1 MKSKAKRNNNR
12 PASFREKCRNAFA
25 GALKGLANINAAEKE
40 NVAASFDLDKRS
52 VERRIDA
59 MEKNRAMAKR
69 IADGC
74 IKSDPS
80 FNFDDEWIAI
90 NILMDPPYNVGEEMF
105 CYSLAAAIWILDA
118 IRANQKM
125 DEVLALLP
133 KDKDKLDSVRLPKC
147 VSPCYSEAVLRSMV
161 YTILHRN
168 EDCVGLIKSPK
179 DPARVF
185 VTDGYTIA
193 GKQHQDVPSRQV
205 FEGIL
210 ALLPEDMVDNAVN
223 TFAFMSKAAVS
234 RYFTCRNKWI
244 KKEIKFTQE
253 LRKKTEELKVIS
265 QESVNLVEKA
275 KAVVNGTS
283 VPKRIEGVPLISESL
298 QVGAQVFDIKKRCN
312 DIIDE
317 MEAIQDERD
326 ALYDEISDFQNDS
339 IMKSYWTEE
348 SWAKRYPK
356 LIARYAARYSVPDPY
371 EMCFAFYYLIDQG
384 DDLAWMYYPT
394 SVILSFSA
402 AQLPWSGGAVKEL
415 SDKNGANTADIID
428 IFPHIDIYN
437 ELHTKDSRMVPI
449 SWNDMSLHLPPD
461 TKREDNLRYTPS
473 KAIYT
478 FTNGAIV
485 PRNTRNIDAFAE
497 SLYDCGVTADE
508 GKAIY
513 GAYISVLSNLEE
525 RVDFKDNTESLAA
538 QCKEYEKEL
547 ERLRKENEQQK
558 EELYKTKKALSDKDA
573 IIEKQANKRT
583 VEKQELND
591 LRELIF
597 ALTNDAGE
605 EKPSQKQNT
614 AFPYHTQKKHVVFG
628 GHPTWLKAI
637 KPMLPDVKFIEGV
650 PSSEQIKGAEMV
662 WLQTNY
668 MSHKAFYKIID
679 IVRSKNIPLRY
690 FTSASAAKGAEQ
702 VVAADN
708 GK

>member
-69 IADGC
+69 IADSC

-125 DEVLALLP
+125 DEALALLP

-223 TFAFMSKAAVS
+223 TFAFMSKATLS

-371 EMCFAFYYLIDQG
+371 EMCFAFYYLLDQG
-384 DDLAWMYYPT
+384 DDLAWLYYPT

-402 AQLPWSGGAVKEL
+402 AQLPWSGGIVKEA
-415 SDKNGANTADIID
+415 SDKSGVITADIID
-428 IFPHIDIYN
+428 SFPYIDIYN

-449 SWNDMSLHLPPD
+449 SWNDMCLHLPPD
-461 TKREDNLRYTPS
+461 TKREDDLRYTPS

-478 FTNGAIV
+478 FTNGTIV
-485 PRNTRNIDAFAE
+485 PRNTRNVDAFTE

-513 GAYISVLSNLEE
+513 GAYLSVLSNLEA
-525 RVDFKDNTESLAA
+525 RVDFKDDTESLAA

-702 VVAADN
+702 VVAADSS
-708 GK
+708 K

>member
-1 MKSKAKRNNNR
+1 
-12 PASFREKCRNAFA
+12 
-25 GALKGLANINAAEKE
+25 
-40 NVAASFDLDKRS
+40 
-52 VERRIDA
+52 
-59 MEKNRAMAKR
+59 
-69 IADGC
+69 
-74 IKSDPS
+74 
-80 FNFDDEWIAI
+80 
-90 NILMDPPYNVGEEMF
+90 
-105 CYSLAAAIWILDA
+105 
-118 IRANQKM
+118 M

-428 IFPHIDIYN
+428 VFPHIDIYN

-702 VVAADN
+702 VVAADS

>member
-1 MKSKAKRNNNR
+1 MQ
-12 PASFREKCRNAFA
+12 
-25 GALKGLANINAAEKE
+25 
-40 NVAASFDLDKRS
+40 VAADVFDL
-52 VERRIDA
+52 
-59 MEKNRAMAKR
+59 KNR
-69 IADGC
+69 
-74 IKSDPS
+74 SD
-80 FNFDDEWIAI
+80 N
-90 NILMDPPYNVGEEMF
+90 
-105 CYSLAAAIWILDA
+105 
-118 IRANQKM
+118 
-125 DEVLALLP
+125 
-133 KDKDKLDSVRLPKC
+133 
-147 VSPCYSEAVLRSMV
+147 
-161 YTILHRN
+161 
-168 EDCVGLIKSPK
+168 
-179 DPARVF
+179 
-185 VTDGYTIA
+185 
-193 GKQHQDVPSRQV
+193 
-205 FEGIL
+205 
-210 ALLPEDMVDNAVN
+210 
-223 TFAFMSKAAVS
+223 
-234 RYFTCRNKWI
+234 
-244 KKEIKFTQE
+244 
-253 LRKKTEELKVIS
+253 
-265 QESVNLVEKA
+265 
-275 KAVVNGTS
+275 
-283 VPKRIEGVPLISESL
+283 
-298 QVGAQVFDIKKRCN
+298 
-312 DIIDE
+312 IIDE

-326 ALYDEISDFQNDS
+326 ALFDEISDFQNDS
-339 IMKSYWTEE
+339 IIKSYWTEE

-371 EMCFAFYYLIDQG
+371 EMCFAFYYLLDQG
-384 DDLAWMYYPT
+384 DDLAWLYYPT

-402 AQLPWSGGAVKEL
+402 AQLPWSGGTVKEL

-428 IFPHIDIYN
+428 IFPHIDIYH

-449 SWNDMSLHLPPD
+449 AWNDMSLHLPPD
-461 TKREDNLRYTPS
+461 TKRKDNLRYTPS

-485 PRNTRNIDAFAE
+485 PRNTRNIDVFEE

-525 RVDFKDNTESLAA
+525 RVDFKDDSESLAA

-558 EELYKTKKALSDKDA
+558 EELYKTKKALSDKDT
-573 IIEKQANKRT
+573 ILEKQANKRT

-605 EKPSQKQNT
+605 EKPSQKPNT

-702 VVAADN
+702 VVAADS

>member
-1 MKSKAKRNNNR
+1 M
-12 PASFREKCRNAFA
+12 
-25 GALKGLANINAAEKE
+25 
-40 NVAASFDLDKRS
+40 
-52 VERRIDA
+52 
-59 MEKNRAMAKR
+59 
-69 IADGC
+69 
-74 IKSDPS
+74 
-80 FNFDDEWIAI
+80 
-90 NILMDPPYNVGEEMF
+90 
-105 CYSLAAAIWILDA
+105 
-118 IRANQKM
+118 
-125 DEVLALLP
+125 
-133 KDKDKLDSVRLPKC
+133 
-147 VSPCYSEAVLRSMV
+147 
-161 YTILHRN
+161 
-168 EDCVGLIKSPK
+168 
-179 DPARVF
+179 
-185 VTDGYTIA
+185 
-193 GKQHQDVPSRQV
+193 

-210 ALLPEDMVDNAVN
+210 ALLPEDMVDNTVN

-244 KKEIKFTQE
+244 KKEIKYAEE

-265 QESVNLVEKA
+265 EESVKLSEKA
-275 KAVVNGTS
+275 KAAFTGKS
-283 VPKRIEGVPLISESL
+283 IQRRIEGVPLIDDKM
-298 QVGAQVFDIKKRCN
+298 QVAADVFDLKNRSDN
-312 DIIDE
+312 IIDE

-339 IMKSYWTEE
+339 IIKSYWTEE

-384 DDLAWMYYPT
+384 DDLAWLYYPT

-402 AQLPWSGGAVKEL
+402 AQLPWSGGTVKEL
-415 SDKNGANTADIID
+415 SDKNGADTADIID
-428 IFPHIDIYN
+428 VFPHIDIYN

-485 PRNTRNIDAFAE
+485 PRNTRNIDAFTE

-558 EELYKTKKALSDKDA
+558 EELYKTKKELSDKDTLL
-573 IIEKQANKRT
+573 EKQANKRT

-605 EKPSQKQNT
+605 EKPNQKPST

-702 VVAADN
+702 VVAADS

>member
-125 DEVLALLP
+125 DEALALLP

-193 GKQHQDVPSRQV
+193 GKQHQDVPSRRV

-223 TFAFMSKAAVS
+223 TFAFMSKAALS

-283 VPKRIEGVPLISESL
+283 VPKRIEGVPLIQSGVTYFG
-298 QVGAQVFDIKKRCN
+298 VGGALGFDTMMADLLLELKKENSRMR
-312 DIIDE
+312 IIE
-317 MEAIQDERD
+317 V
-326 ALYDEISDFQNDS
+326 L
-339 IMKSYWTEE
+339 
-348 SWAKRYPK
+348 
-356 LIARYAARYSVPDPY
+356 PY
-371 EMCFAFYYLIDQG
+371 EGYRAKWTPEQ
-384 DDLAWMYYPT
+384 
-394 SVILSFSA
+394 
-402 AQLPWSGGAVKEL
+402 QLHAKNLDRQMDKIVYVSKE
-415 SDKNGANTADIID
+415 
-428 IFPHIDIYN
+428 P
-437 ELHTKDSRMVPI
+437 SR
-449 SWNDMSLHLPPD
+449 
-461 TKREDNLRYTPS
+461 
-473 KAIYT
+473 
-478 FTNGAIV
+478 
-485 PRNTRNIDAFAE
+485 
-497 SLYDCGVTADE
+497 
-508 GKAIY
+508 
-513 GAYISVLSNLEE
+513 GAYLARGRHLVDGSRYCISYCNKPTGGTAFTV
-525 RVDFKDNTESLAA
+525 KYA
-538 QCKEYEKEL
+538 L
-547 ERLRKENEQQK
+547 ERGLTVYNASSFDVNT
-558 EELYKTKKALSDKDA
+558 LLGHKTLGNS
-573 IIEKQANKRT
+573 
-583 VEKQELND
+583 
-591 LRELIF
+591 
-597 ALTNDAGE
+597 
-605 EKPSQKQNT
+605 
-614 AFPYHTQKKHVVFG
+614 
-628 GHPTWLKAI
+628 
-637 KPMLPDVKFIEGV
+637 
-650 PSSEQIKGAEMV
+650 
-662 WLQTNY
+662 
-668 MSHKAFYKIID
+668 
-679 IVRSKNIPLRY
+679 
-690 FTSASAAKGAEQ
+690 
-702 VVAADN
+702 
-708 GK
+708 

>member
-1 MKSKAKRNNNR
+1 MKSKTKRNNNR
-12 PASFREKCRNAFA
+12 PATFREKSRNAFS
-25 GALKGLANINAAEKE
+25 GAVKGLAGVKAGKKE
-40 NVAASFDLDKRS
+40 DVIASFDLDKLS

-59 MEKNRAMAKR
+59 MEKNRAVAKR

-74 IKSDPS
+74 IKSNPS
-80 FNFDDEWIAI
+80 FDFDDEWIAI
-90 NILMDPPYNVGEEMF
+90 NIIMAPPYSIGEKMF
-105 CYSLAAAIWILDA
+105 NYSLAAAIWILDA
-118 IRANQKM
+118 IRANNKM
-125 DEVLALLP
+125 DEALAFLP
-133 KDKDKLDSVRLPKC
+133 RDKDKLDSVRLPKC

-244 KKEIKFTQE
+244 KKEIKYTEE

-265 QESVNLVEKA
+265 EKSVNLVEKA
-275 KAVVNGTS
+275 KAAFTGKS
-283 VPKRIEGVPLISESL
+283 IQKRIEGVPLIDDKM
-298 QVGAQVFDIKKRCN
+298 QVAADVFDLKSRSDN
-312 DIIDE
+312 IIDE

-339 IMKSYWTEE
+339 IIKSYWTEE

-371 EMCFAFYYLIDQG
+371 EMCFAFYYLLDQG
-384 DDLAWMYYPT
+384 DDLAWLYYPT

-402 AQLPWSGGAVKEL
+402 AQLPWSGGTVKEL

-428 IFPHIDIYN
+428 VFPHIDIYN

-449 SWNDMSLHLPPD
+449 AWNDMSLHLPPD

-547 ERLRKENEQQK
+547 ERLREENEQQK
-558 EELYKTKKALSDKDA
+558 EELYKAKKALSDKDTLL
-573 IIEKQANKRT
+573 EQQTRKRT

-605 EKPSQKQNT
+605 ERPSQKPST

-637 KPMLPDVKFIEGV
+637 KPMLPDVKFIEGI
-650 PSSEQIKGAEMV
+650 PGSEQIKGAEMV

-702 VVAADN
+702 VVAADS

>member
-1 MKSKAKRNNNR
+1 MKSKTKRNNNR
-12 PASFREKCRNAFA
+12 PATFREKSRNAFS
-25 GALKGLANINAAEKE
+25 GAVKGLAGVKAGKKE
-40 NVAASFDLDKRS
+40 DVIASFDLDKLS

-59 MEKNRAMAKR
+59 MEKNRAVAKR

-74 IKSDPS
+74 IKGDPS

-105 CYSLAAAIWILDA
+105 CYSLAASIWILDA
-118 IRANQKM
+118 IRANNKM
-125 DEVLALLP
+125 DEALAFLP
-133 KDKDKLDSVRLPKC
+133 RDKDKLDSVRLPKC

-193 GKQHQDVPSRQV
+193 GKQHQDVPSRRV

-223 TFAFMSKAAVS
+223 TFAFMSKAALS

-371 EMCFAFYYLIDQG
+371 EMCFAFYYLLDQG
-384 DDLAWMYYPT
+384 DDLAWLYYPT

-402 AQLPWSGGAVKEL
+402 AQLPWSGGTVKEL

-428 IFPHIDIYN
+428 VFPHIDIYN

-573 IIEKQANKRT
+573 LLEKQANKRT

-605 EKPSQKQNT
+605 EKPSQKPNT

-702 VVAADN
+702 VVAADS

>member
-59 MEKNRAMAKR
+59 MEKNRAVAKR
-69 IADGC
+69 IAEGC
-74 IKSDPS
+74 IKGDPS

-125 DEVLALLP
+125 DEALALLP
-133 KDKDKLDSVRLPKC
+133 KDKDKLNSVRLPKC

-205 FEGIL
+205 FDGIL

-244 KKEIKFTQE
+244 KKEIKYAEE

-265 QESVNLVEKA
+265 EESVKLSEKA
-275 KAVVNGTS
+275 KAAFTGKS
-283 VPKRIEGVPLISESL
+283 IQRRIEGVPLIDDKM
-298 QVGAQVFDIKKRCN
+298 QVAADVFDLKNRSDN
-312 DIIDE
+312 IIDE

-326 ALYDEISDFQNDS
+326 ALFDEISDFQNDS
-339 IMKSYWTEE
+339 IIKSYWTEE

-371 EMCFAFYYLIDQG
+371 EMCFAFYYLLDQG
-384 DDLAWMYYPT
+384 DDLAWLYYPT

-402 AQLPWSGGAVKEL
+402 AQLPWSGGTVKEL

-428 IFPHIDIYN
+428 IFPHIDIYH

-449 SWNDMSLHLPPD
+449 AWNDMSLHLPPD
-461 TKREDNLRYTPS
+461 TKRKDNLRYTPS

-485 PRNTRNIDAFAE
+485 PRNTSNIDVFEE

-525 RVDFKDNTESLAA
+525 RVDFKDDSESLAA

-558 EELYKTKKALSDKDA
+558 EELYKAKKALSDKDTLL
-573 IIEKQANKRT
+573 EQQTSKRT
-583 VEKQELND
+583 AEKQELND

-605 EKPSQKQNT
+605 EKPNQKPNT

-702 VVAADN
+702 VVAADS

>member
-12 PASFREKCRNAFA
+12 PVSFQEKCRNAFG
-25 GALKGLANINAAEKE
+25 GALKGLAGVNAAKKE
-40 NVAASFDLDKRS
+40 DMIASFDLDKRS

-59 MEKNRAMAKR
+59 MEKNRAVAKR
-69 IADGC
+69 IAEDC
-74 IKSDPS
+74 IKGGIS
-80 FNFDDEWIAI
+80 FDFDDEWIAI
-90 NILMDPPYNVGEEMF
+90 NIIMAPPYNVGEKMF
-105 CYSLAAAIWILDA
+105 NYSLAASIWILDA
-118 IRANQKM
+118 IRANNKM
-125 DEVLALLP
+125 DEALALLP

-168 EDCVGLIKSPK
+168 EDCVGLVKSPK
-179 DPARVF
+179 DPAKVF

-193 GKQHQDVPSRQV
+193 GKQNQDVPSRRV

-210 ALLPEDMVDNAVN
+210 ALLPEEVVDNAVN
-223 TFAFMSKAAVS
+223 MFAVMSKLAVS

-244 KKEIKFTQE
+244 KKENKYTEEI
-253 LRKKTEELKVIS
+253 RKKTEELKAIS
-265 QESVNLVEKA
+265 EESIKLSEKA
-275 KAVVNGTS
+275 EAAFTGKS
-283 VPKRIEGVPLISESL
+283 IQQRIEGVPLIDDKM
-298 QVGAQVFDIKKRCN
+298 QVAADVFDLKNRSD

-317 MEAIQDERD
+317 MEEIQDERD
-326 ALYDEISDFQNDS
+326 ALYGEILDFQNDS
-339 IMKSYWTEE
+339 IIKSYWTEE

-356 LIARYAARYSVPDPY
+356 LIARCAARYSVPDPY
-371 EMCFAFYYLIDQG
+371 EMCFAFYYLLDQG
-384 DDLAWMYYPT
+384 DDLVWLYYPT

-402 AQLPWSGGAVKEL
+402 AQLPWSGGIVKEA
-415 SDKNGANTADIID
+415 SDKSGVITADIID
-428 IFPHIDIYN
+428 GFPHIDIYN
-437 ELHTKDSRMVPI
+437 ELHTKDSQMVPI

-461 TKREDNLRYTPS
+461 IKREDNLRYTPS

-478 FTNGAIV
+478 FTNGTIV
-485 PRNTRNIDAFAE
+485 PRNTRNIDAFEE
-497 SLYDCGVTADE
+497 SLYDCGVTANE

-513 GAYISVLSNLEE
+513 GAYLSVLSNLEA
-525 RVDFKDNTESLAA
+525 RVDFKDDTESLETK
-538 QCKEYEKEL
+538 CKEYEREL
-547 ERLRKENEQQK
+547 EKLRKENEQRK
-558 EELYKTKKALSDKDA
+558 EELYKAEKALADKNTLL
-573 IIEKQANKRT
+573 EKQTEKRS

-605 EKPSQKQNT
+605 ERTSQKPST
-614 AFPYHTQKKHVVFG
+614 AFPYHTKKKHVVFG

-690 FTSASAAKGAEQ
+690 FTSASASKGAEQ
-702 VVAADN
+702 VVVADG

>member
-1 MKSKAKRNNNR
+1 
-12 PASFREKCRNAFA
+12 
-25 GALKGLANINAAEKE
+25 
-40 NVAASFDLDKRS
+40 
-52 VERRIDA
+52 
-59 MEKNRAMAKR
+59 
-69 IADGC
+69 
-74 IKSDPS
+74 
-80 FNFDDEWIAI
+80 
-90 NILMDPPYNVGEEMF
+90 
-105 CYSLAAAIWILDA
+105 
-118 IRANQKM
+118 
-125 DEVLALLP
+125 
-133 KDKDKLDSVRLPKC
+133 
-147 VSPCYSEAVLRSMV
+147 MV
-161 YTILHRN
+161 Y
-168 EDCVGLIKSPK
+168 
-179 DPARVF
+179 
-185 VTDGYTIA
+185 
-193 GKQHQDVPSRQV
+193 
-205 FEGIL
+205 
-210 ALLPEDMVDNAVN
+210 NAVN
-223 TFAFMSKAAVS
+223 TFALMSKAAVS

-244 KKEIKFTQE
+244 KKEIKYAEE

-265 QESVNLVEKA
+265 EESVKLSEKA
-275 KAVVNGTS
+275 KAAFTGKS
-283 VPKRIEGVPLISESL
+283 IQRRIEGVPLIDDKM
-298 QVGAQVFDIKKRCN
+298 QVAADVFDLKNRSDN
-312 DIIDE
+312 IIDE

-326 ALYDEISDFQNDS
+326 ALFDEISDFQNDS
-339 IMKSYWTEE
+339 IIKSYWTEE

-371 EMCFAFYYLIDQG
+371 EMCFAFYYLLDQG
-384 DDLAWMYYPT
+384 DDLAWLYYPT

-402 AQLPWSGGAVKEL
+402 AQLPWSGGTVKEL

-428 IFPHIDIYN
+428 IFPHIDIYH

-449 SWNDMSLHLPPD
+449 AWNDMSLHLPPD
-461 TKREDNLRYTPS
+461 TKRKDNLRYTPS

-485 PRNTRNIDAFAE
+485 PRNTRNIDVFEE

-525 RVDFKDNTESLAA
+525 RVDFKDDSESLAA

-547 ERLRKENEQQK
+547 ERLQKENEQQK
-558 EELYKTKKALSDKDA
+558 EELYKTKKALSDKDT
-573 IIEKQANKRT
+573 ILEKQANKRT

-605 EKPSQKQNT
+605 EKPSQKPNT
-614 AFPYHTQKKHVVFG
+614 ASPYHTQKKHVVFG

-702 VVAADN
+702 VVAADS

>member
-25 GALKGLANINAAEKE
+25 GAIKGLANINAAEKE

-59 MEKNRAMAKR
+59 MEKNRAVAKR
-69 IADGC
+69 IAEGC

-125 DEVLALLP
+125 DEALALLP

-244 KKEIKFTQE
+244 KKEIKYTEE

-265 QESVNLVEKA
+265 EKSVNLVEKA
-275 KAVVNGTS
+275 KAAFTGKS
-283 VPKRIEGVPLISESL
+283 IQKRIEGVPLIDDKM
-298 QVGAQVFDIKKRCN
+298 QVAADVFDLKNRSD

-326 ALYDEISDFQNDS
+326 ALFDEISDFQNDS
-339 IMKSYWTEE
+339 IIKSYWTEE

-384 DDLAWMYYPT
+384 DDLAWLYYPT
-394 SVILSFSA
+394 SVILSFST
-402 AQLPWSGGAVKEL
+402 AQLPWSGGTVKEL
-415 SDKNGANTADIID
+415 SDKNGANTANIID
-428 IFPHIDIYN
+428 VFPHIDIYN

-449 SWNDMSLHLPPD
+449 SWNDMSLHLPAD
-461 TKREDNLRYTPS
+461 SKREDNLRYTPS

-485 PRNTRNIDAFAE
+485 PRNTRNIDVFAE

-508 GKAIY
+508 GKA
-513 GAYISVLSNLEE
+513 
-525 RVDFKDNTESLAA
+525 T
-538 QCKEYEKEL
+538 
-547 ERLRKENEQQK
+547 RLNQMQARKH
-558 EELYKTKKALSDKDA
+558 
-573 IIEKQANKRT
+573 
-583 VEKQELND
+583 
-591 LRELIF
+591 LR
-597 ALTNDAGE
+597 
-605 EKPSQKQNT
+605 
-614 AFPYHTQKKHVVFG
+614 
-628 GHPTWLKAI
+628 
-637 KPMLPDVKFIEGV
+637 
-650 PSSEQIKGAEMV
+650 
-662 WLQTNY
+662 LQRK
-668 MSHKAFYKIID
+668 MEI
-679 IVRSKNIPLRY
+679 R
-690 FTSASAAKGAEQ
+690 
-702 VVAADN
+702 
-708 GK
+708 

>member
-125 DEVLALLP
+125 DEALALLP

-185 VTDGYTIA
+185 VTDGYTI
-193 GKQHQDVPSRQV
+193 
-205 FEGIL
+205 EGIL

-223 TFAFMSKAAVS
+223 TFAFMSKAALS

-371 EMCFAFYYLIDQG
+371 EMCFAFYYLLDQG
-384 DDLAWMYYPT
+384 DDLAWLYYPT

-402 AQLPWSGGAVKEL
+402 AQLPWSGGTVKEL

-428 IFPHIDIYN
+428 IFPHIDIYH

>member
-12 PASFREKCRNAFA
+12 PATFREKSRNAFG
-25 GALKGLANINAAEKE
+25 GAVKGLAGVKAGKKE
-40 NVAASFDLDKRS
+40 DVIASFDLDKLS

-59 MEKNRAMAKR
+59 MEKNRAVAKR

-74 IKSDPS
+74 IKSNPS
-80 FNFDDEWIAI
+80 FDFDDEWIAI
-90 NILMDPPYNVGEEMF
+90 NIMMAPPYNVGEKMF
-105 CYSLAAAIWILDA
+105 NYSLAAAIWILDA
-118 IRANQKM
+118 IRANNKM
-125 DEVLALLP
+125 DEALAFLP
-133 KDKDKLDSVRLPKC
+133 RDKDKLDSVRLPKC

-168 EDCVGLIKSPK
+168 EDCVGPVNSSK
-179 DPARVF
+179 DPAKVF

-193 GKQHQDVPSRQV
+193 GKQKQDVPSRRV

-210 ALLPEDMVDNAVN
+210 ALLPEDLVDNAVN
-223 TFAFMSKAAVS
+223 MFAMMSKVAVS
-234 RYFTCRNKWI
+234 RYFTCRSKWI
-244 KKEIKFTQE
+244 KKENKYTEEI
-253 LRKKTEELKVIS
+253 RKKTEELKAIS
-265 QESVNLVEKA
+265 QEGIKIIEKA

-283 VPKRIEGVPLISESL
+283 LPKRIEGVPLIDEGL
-298 QVGAQVFDIKKRCN
+298 QVSAQVFDIQKRSD
-312 DIIDE
+312 DIMDVIE
-317 MEAIQDERD
+317 EIQDKRD
-326 ALYDEISDFQNDS
+326 ALYGEIFDFQNDS
-339 IMKSYWTEE
+339 IVKSYWTEE

-371 EMCFAFYYLIDQG
+371 EMCFAFYYLLDQG
-384 DDLAWMYYPT
+384 DDLVWLYYPT

-402 AQLPWSGGAVKEL
+402 AQLPWSGGIVKEA
-415 SDKNGANTADIID
+415 SDKSGVITADIID
-428 IFPHIDIYN
+428 GFPHIDIYN

-461 TKREDNLRYTPS
+461 IKREDNLRYTPS

-478 FTNGAIV
+478 FTNGTIV
-485 PRNTRNIDAFAE
+485 PRSTRNIDAFTE

-513 GAYISVLSNLEE
+513 GAYLSVLSNLEA
-525 RVDFKDNTESLAA
+525 RVDFKDDTESLAEK
-538 QCKEYEKEL
+538 CKEYEKEL
-547 ERLRKENEQQK
+547 ERLRKENEQRK
-558 EELYKTKKALSDKDA
+558 EELYKAEKALADKNTLL
-573 IIEKQANKRT
+573 EKQTEKRS

-605 EKPSQKQNT
+605 ERPSQKPST
-614 AFPYHTQKKHVVFG
+614 TFPYHTQKKHVVFG

-702 VVAADN
+702 VVAADSS
-708 GK
+708 K